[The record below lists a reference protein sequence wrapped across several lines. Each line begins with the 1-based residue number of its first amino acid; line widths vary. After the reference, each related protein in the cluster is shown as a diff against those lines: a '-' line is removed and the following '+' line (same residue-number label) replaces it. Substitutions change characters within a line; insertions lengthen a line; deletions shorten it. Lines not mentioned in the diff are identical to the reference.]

1 MRFHPKEGSLEIFK
15 KGQKEGAWKFS
26 ILRRGPWSKRNRVN
40 LKTVADTLFYLLPRV
55 KYKKTT

>member
-26 ILRRGPWSKRNRVN
+26 ILRRGPWSERNRVN

-55 KYKKTT
+55 K